1 MGTKPYPC
9 TQEGCE
15 KSFPTPSKLRKHQM
29 THSDALRYGCGIEG
43 CDSYFTKW
51 SQLQKHNKD
60 THKTI
65 PCTLCDKKV
74 LKRNMAAHL
83 KTHDDSRAQV
93 HCKHDGC
100 SKVFSTERTLA
111 AHVQS
116 AHMENDSQELV
127 CNYDGCCMA
136 FCYKHVLQ
144 RHVQNVHINSPKP
157 RKRRKD
163 ALPQP
168 SLVDSILGFSQ
179 TVLERVKPF
188 ACPLQGCS
196 RRFNSQR
203 LLRRHLKSK
212 VHAADGIEDVE
223 GVVAAATPVLSQ
235 EAIENQA
242 ICDLI
247 ELNLG
252 YAR

>member
-1 MGTKPYPC
+1 
-9 TQEGCE
+9 
-15 KSFPTPSKLRKHQM
+15 M
-29 THSDALRYGCGIEG
+29 THSDALRYGCGIED
-43 CDSYFTKW
+43 CNSYFSKW

-60 THKTI
+60 AHKTI

-74 LKRNMAAHL
+74 LKRNMDAHL
-83 KTHDDSRAQV
+83 KTHDDSRPQV

-111 AHVQS
+111 AHIKS
-116 AHMENDSQELV
+116 AHTDKDPQELV
-127 CNYDGCCMA
+127 CDYDGCGMA
-136 FCYKHVLQ
+136 FHYKHVLQ
-144 RHVQNVHINSPKP
+144 RHVQTIHIDPPKP

-163 ALPQP
+163 ALPQL
-168 SLVDSILGFSQ
+168 SLVDEILGLSP
-179 TVLERVKPF
+179 TELERVMPF
-188 ACPLQGCS
+188 ACPLQGCD

-223 GVVAAATPVLSQ
+223 GVVTAATPVLSQ